1 VCSGKTIALTDLQIT
16 GFWGMSAM
24 TAAELGF
31 PDPPP
36 DKPQWL
42 ALAQGVYNVQA
53 GKWDPTTCNGGLHW
67 QAFSFLNGF
76 TYKNSI
82 ANGCFFNIAARLAV
96 YTANDSYAVSAE
108 RTWDWVRSV
117 EFIDDAYNVYDG
129 AQSTVDNCTQVNK
142 QQYSYNSA
150 IFLLGAAHM
159 YNYVSAESCLP
170 NVTQRLTAYTRQMVA
185 KSGRAGS
192 PGSSMQPSQTSS
204 EMASPTKTYAKRK

>member
-1 VCSGKTIALTDLQIT
+1 
-16 GFWGMSAM
+16 MSAM

-36 DKPQWL
+36 DQPQWL

-53 GKWDPTTCNGGLHW
+53 GKWDPATCNGGLHW
-67 QAFSFLNGF
+67 QAFSFLNGY

-108 RTWDWVRSV
+108 RTWDWMRSV
-117 EFIDDAYNVYDG
+117 EYIDDAYNVYDG
-129 AQSTVDNCTQVNK
+129 GQSLSNCTPVNK

-159 YNYVSAESCLP
+159 YNYVSAESRLS
-170 NVTQRLTAYTRQMVA
+170 NVTQRLTGYTRQKVA
-185 KSGRAGS
+185 KSGTTGS
-192 PGSSMQPSQTSS
+192 PDSSLQPSQTSS
-204 EMASPTKTYAKRK
+204 QKASPTKKYAKRK